1 MGRVSLLNVDEIRGD
16 FPIFSRQVGGRPL
29 IYLDSAATSQRPRQ
43 VVEAVR
49 RYYEEYNS
57 NVHRGVYSIS
67 VEATEE
73 YERARRKISRFINAK
88 SEREVVFVRGT
99 TEALNL
105 VAYAWALRKLRKGDK
120 ILLTEMEH
128 HSNIVPWQLIAQHT
142 GAEINY
148 IPFNRYDG
156 KLELDK
162 LDRYKDFKI
171 LSFTY
176 ASNVLGTINDAK
188 RLVKYAHENNALAV
202 IDAAQAV
209 PHMRVDVQEIGC
221 DFLAFSGHKMLGP
234 SGIGVLWGR
243 LDLLEDLEP
252 PLGGGGTVKRV
263 RLGEGGFKIEWDDP
277 PWKFEAGTPPI
288 IEAVGL
294 AEAVRYLEKAGME
307 EVARHERS
315 LTEHMLAGLSELGDR
330 VVIAGPRSPLRRQGI
345 VSFALRGSDPDVVG
359 LWLDSRGIA
368 VRTGLHC
375 AHTLHDR
382 LGLPT
387 GTVRAS
393 VYIYNCREDVEYLV
407 EAIEGYLKVA
417 R

>member
-1 MGRVSLLNVDEIRGD
+1 LGRVSLLNVDEIRGD

-234 SGIGVLWGR
+234 TGIGVLYGR
-243 LDLLEDLEP
+243 RELLEEMQP
-252 PLGGGGTVKRV
+252 FMGGGEMIREVHLSHSTWNEV
-263 RLGEGGFKIEWDDP
+263 
-277 PWKFEAGTPPI
+277 PWKFEAGTPNVAGAI
-288 IEAVGL
+288 GLGAAVD
-294 AEAVRYLEKAGME
+294 YLERIGME
-307 EVARHERS
+307 RIREHEES
-315 LTEHMLAGLSELGDR
+315 LTKHALDEFEKIKGMRIYGPLEAGERAGL
-330 VVIAGPRSPLRRQGI
+330 IAFNVADIHAHDLATLLDEDGI
-345 VSFALRGSDPDVVG
+345 C
-359 LWLDSRGIA
+359 
-368 VRTGLHC
+368 VRAGHHC
-375 AHTLHDR
+375 AMPIHTKLET
-382 LGLPT
+382 PAT
-387 GTVRAS
+387 TRAS
-393 VYIYNCREDVEYLV
+393 FYLYNTHEE
-407 EAIEGYLKVA
+407 IERLTESIKKA
-417 R
+417 AKKFKIT

>member
-234 SGIGVLWGR
+234 TGIGVLYGR
-243 LDLLEDLEP
+243 RELLEEMQP
-252 PLGGGGTVKRV
+252 FMGGGEMIREVHLSHSTWNEV
-263 RLGEGGFKIEWDDP
+263 
-277 PWKFEAGTPPI
+277 PWKFEAGTPNVAGAI
-288 IEAVGL
+288 GLGAAVD
-294 AEAVRYLEKAGME
+294 YLERIGME
-307 EVARHERS
+307 RIREHEES
-315 LTEHMLAGLSELGDR
+315 LTKHALDEFEKIKGMRIYGPLEAGERAGL
-330 VVIAGPRSPLRRQGI
+330 IAFNVADIHAHDLATLLDEDGI
-345 VSFALRGSDPDVVG
+345 C
-359 LWLDSRGIA
+359 
-368 VRTGLHC
+368 VRAGHHC
-375 AHTLHDR
+375 AMPIHTKLET
-382 LGLPT
+382 PAT
-387 GTVRAS
+387 TRAS
-393 VYIYNCREDVEYLV
+393 FYLYNTHEE
-407 EAIEGYLKVA
+407 IERLTESIKKA
-417 R
+417 AKKFKIT